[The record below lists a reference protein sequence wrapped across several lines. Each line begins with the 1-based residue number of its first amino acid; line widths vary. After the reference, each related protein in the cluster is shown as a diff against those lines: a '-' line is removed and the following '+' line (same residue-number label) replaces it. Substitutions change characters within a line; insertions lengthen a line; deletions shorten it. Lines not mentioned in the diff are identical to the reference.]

1 MNRRTLLVLIPA
13 LVLLG
18 NAVAY
23 LAISKRRPAELP
35 PAAPVVSAPATPAPL
50 PPAPAPPAPRED
62 AEQSA
67 EAAAL
72 ARRAAG
78 LVALEA
84 GDYDKALIQFTE
96 AQALVGDKARVADLI
111 RVTQD
116 LRSKP
121 PKPQPAPRA
130 RASAVA
136 SRGVRS
142 ARRSEPRDEPAPVLG
157 EPEPA
162 TPPATGTLIVTT
174 TPRGLLVQVDDAS
187 VDLTPM
193 RTRLKTGTHKVALL
207 DGTRRVYET
216 SVELKEGATATLLKD
231 FSSELAGDPK
241 GAAPAAVTSHDA
253 VREPAHPSTA
263 EAPAE
268 RVAAAKAPPP
278 AAANPSALRA
288 GAVESAPAKATHGT
302 GALDIS
308 SPGLYGVV
316 WINGRPRGYPPLK
329 VQDVPA
335 GPAKVEIR
343 VNGVQK
349 RSSSVMVQA
358 GGTQVVELV
367 ARP

>member
-1 MNRRTLLVLIPA
+1 MNRRALLVLIPV

-23 LAISKRRPAELP
+23 VAISKRRPAEA
-35 PAAPVVSAPATPAPL
+35 PASAPVVSAPAAPAPLPAPL
-50 PPAPAPPAPRED
+50 PPAPAAPAPHEE

-121 PKPQPAPRA
+121 PKAQPAPRA
-130 RASAVA
+130 RAVA
-136 SRGVRS
+136 SRAVRAS
-142 ARRSEPRDEPAPVLG
+142 ARRSEPREEPALAAP
-157 EPEPA
+157 EAEPA
-162 TPPATGTLIVTT
+162 AAASGGTLIVTT

-193 RTRLKTGTHKVALL
+193 RTRLKTGAHKVALL

-216 SVELKEGATATLLKD
+216 SVDLKEGATTTLLKD
-231 FSSELAGDPK
+231 FSSELAAEPK
-241 GAAPAAVTSHDA
+241 AGTVAAVTSHEA
-253 VREPAHPSTA
+253 GSPTRPSSPEPA
-263 EAPAE
+263 AE
-268 RVAAAKAPPP
+268 RVASAKTASTATVSP
-278 AAANPSALRA
+278 AAPRAAAPSP
-288 GAVESAPAKATHGT
+288 GSEHGT
-302 GALDIS
+302 GGLDIS

-329 VQDVPA
+329 VQDVPS

-349 RSSSVMVQA
+349 RASSVVVQA
-358 GGTQVVELV
+358 GATQVVELV